1 MATPDIASSFE
12 ADIKID
18 VKGLV
23 MSLHASAGRVGDGLR
38 HQITIGDHV
47 VHTDEPASLGGDDTG
62 PSPHELLPGA
72 LAACI
77 ATMMSMYAN
86 TKGWDLGDFRVD
98 VDYDHTAVPRRFEIE
113 VRLPDDLSPEQIAR
127 LRRVA
132 DTCPL
137 RRSLETGFEFDERIV
152 SEAGRRHRVA
162 TVQP

>member
-1 MATPDIASSFE
+1 MATRDITSSVE
-12 ADIKID
+12 ADIRVD

-38 HQITIGDHV
+38 HQITIGEHLV
-47 VHTDEPASLGGDDTG
+47 YTDEPVSLGGDDTG
-62 PSPHELLPGA
+62 PSPHELLSGA

-77 ATMMSMYAN
+77 ATMLLTCAN
-86 TKGWDLGDFRVD
+86 TKGWDLGDFRVE
-98 VDYDHTAVPRRFEIE
+98 VDYDNKAVPRRFEID
-113 VRLPDDLSPEQIAR
+113 VRLPDDLSPEQITR

-152 SEAGRRHRVA
+152 TEAGHRDRVA
-162 TVQP
+162 AV